1 MVLAGDL
8 TPAAGLAA
16 AARAWEDLTDRLGRT
31 SQRRH
36 DREAMG
42 LATPDWHRGKA
53 VSRTRRTPPSA
64 GCWKRPRRPFG
75 L

>member
-8 TPAAGLAA
+8 TRAAGLAA
-16 AARAWEDLTDRLGRT
+16 AARAWEALTDRLGRT
-31 SQRRH
+31 NQRRH

-42 LATPDWHRGKA
+42 LATPDWHRGEA
-53 VSRTRRTPPSA
+53 VSRTPPSA
-64 GCWKRPRRPFG
+64 GCWKRPRVPFG

>member
-16 AARAWEDLTDRLGRT
+16 AARAWEALTDRLGRT
-31 SQRRH
+31 NQRRH

-42 LATPDWHRGKA
+42 LATRTGTEGK
-53 VSRTRRTPPSA
+53 P
-64 GCWKRPRRPFG
+64 
-75 L
+75 